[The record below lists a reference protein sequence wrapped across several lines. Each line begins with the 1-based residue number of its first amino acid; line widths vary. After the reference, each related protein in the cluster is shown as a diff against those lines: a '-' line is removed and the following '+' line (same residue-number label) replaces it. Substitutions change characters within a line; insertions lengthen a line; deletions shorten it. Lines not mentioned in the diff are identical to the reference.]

1 MKYVIGNWKMNLG
14 VRESVA
20 LARGVIR
27 ITRGKEKLPEI
38 VICPA
43 FTALSEVKKALT
55 RSRVCLG
62 AQNCGIE
69 KSGAF
74 TGEISA
80 SMLLDTGCEYALIG
94 HSERRHVLMESNE
107 VVRKRF
113 EVISKTK
120 LIPVLCVGEPKS
132 ERDAGNEENYITD
145 QLKSALDGLSLNK
158 KKPLLI
164 AYEPV
169 WAIGAKESASI
180 AEMINLHAFIRL
192 VVKKITDL
200 SDSSIKILYGGS
212 VDSGNA
218 YSFLREGEVDGV
230 LVGGAS
236 LSINKFEGII
246 KAASDVIVAQQ

>member
-1 MKYVIGNWKMNLG
+1 MKYIIGNWKMNLG
-14 VRESVA
+14 IRESVA

-27 ITRGKEKLPEI
+27 ITRGKEGLPEI
-38 VICPA
+38 IICPA
-43 FTALSEVKKALT
+43 FTALSEVKKTLAH
-55 RSRVCLG
+55 SWVSLG
-62 AQNCGIE
+62 AQNCGVE

-80 SMLLDTGCEYALIG
+80 GMLLDAECKYALVG
-94 HSERRHVLMESNE
+94 HSERRHIFGESNE
-107 VVRKRF
+107 IVRKRL
-113 EVISKTK
+113 EAMSKTK

-132 ERDAGNEENYITD
+132 ERDAGNEENYVTD

-158 KKPLLI
+158 KKPLFI

-169 WAIGAKESASI
+169 WAIGAKEPASI
-180 AEMINLHAFIRL
+180 AEMINLQAFIRL
-192 VVKKITDL
+192 VAKKITDL
-200 SDSSIKILYGGS
+200 PDTSIKILYGGS
-212 VDSGNA
+212 VDSENA